1 MRDTLSA
8 PYLEGTKIAV
18 YFFAVLIQITDLLTI
33 ITDQGI
39 PMKERLKKGLILNE
53 LKQQGYGK
61 HETV

>member
-33 ITDQGI
+33 ITD
-39 PMKERLKKGLILNE
+39 PERLMKEALNKILILKE
-53 LKQQGYGK
+53 LKQL
-61 HETV
+61 